1 MTYFKPAALQKF
13 ILKLLM
19 EVFGNED
26 ENSVL
31 FIFTVMLR
39 NTKSSCNVQVFYS
52 FLMNHNFENKIAK
65 ERRNK
70 FQLLLRLQTYSNTLI
85 YQILEKYY
93 LIVSLTFCS
102 LILLRI
108 K

>member
-13 ILKLLM
+13 ILKFLM

-39 NTKSSCNVQVFYS
+39 NTKSSCNVQAFYW
-52 FLMNHNFENKIAK
+52 FVMKHIFEKNIAK
-65 ERRNK
+65 E
-70 FQLLLRLQTYSNTLI
+70 
-85 YQILEKYY
+85 
-93 LIVSLTFCS
+93 
-102 LILLRI
+102 
-108 K
+108 